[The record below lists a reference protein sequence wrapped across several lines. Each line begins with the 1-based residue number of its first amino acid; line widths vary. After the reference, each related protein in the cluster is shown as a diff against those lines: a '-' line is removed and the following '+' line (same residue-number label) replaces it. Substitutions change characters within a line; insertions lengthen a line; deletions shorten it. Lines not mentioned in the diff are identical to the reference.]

1 MELWKFRLYGLI
13 GDKNF
18 EQEFNQSHEKYYL
31 IIEFNLNAMI
41 KLNYQQN
48 FEQTFV
54 ATNNDEQAIEILIN

>member
-1 MELWKFRLYGLI
+1 
-13 GDKNF
+13 NF